1 MANAN
6 IRARKSVNNSCK
18 FYEKKIKISDKVQKE
33 LDALKKLVEVKFLV
47 RTEELIV
54 NSMKSI

>member
-1 MANAN
+1 M
-6 IRARKSVNNSCK
+6 K
-18 FYEKKIKISDKVQKE
+18 KKIKISDKVQKE

>member
-1 MANAN
+1 MANTN
-6 IRARKSVNNSCK
+6 ICARKSVNNSCK

-33 LDALKKLVEVKFLV
+33 LDAIKKLVEVKFLV
-47 RTEELIV
+47 PTEELIV